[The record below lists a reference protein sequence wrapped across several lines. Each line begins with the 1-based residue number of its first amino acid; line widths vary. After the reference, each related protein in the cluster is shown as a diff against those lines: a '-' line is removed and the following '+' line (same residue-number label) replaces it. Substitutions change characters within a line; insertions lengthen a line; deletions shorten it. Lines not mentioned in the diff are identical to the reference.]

1 MMQLLL
7 LGATAPSVVAG
18 MLRLTVAALQW
29 AGTVII
35 LRAFLVTMANPAPE
49 ASWGQL
55 AVDPDV
61 AEALAAVPLFGT
73 SFGLV
78 IFDLY
83 NDVTE
88 AGKSEDSLGL
98 LRARKGQ

>member
-7 LGATAPSVVAG
+7 LDATAPSVVAG

-49 ASWGQL
+49 ASWGLL

-61 AEALAAVPLFGT
+61 AKPLAVVALF
-73 SFGLV
+73 
-78 IFDLY
+78 
-83 NDVTE
+83 E
-88 AGKSEDSLGL
+88 AGLGFVMFGSL
-98 LRARKGQ
+98 